1 MQRYCP
7 AILLLL
13 TFLSSSGVLQ
23 GENEDFRIQA
33 TVHVGSSSSASVN
46 SLTLFNSATIYDFL
60 DHGMDQS
67 DITVFDITRGRFVLL
82 DPQRRVKTTLTK
94 DFLIR
99 FLEQIRSQ
107 TSSTALA
114 NYVQPKLEHEFNP
127 VTKTVRVSSD
137 YLTYQATGITPKFD
151 SAVQRYRHFA
161 DWAARLNSTRIG
173 NLPPYSR
180 FELNRL
186 LAKQNLM
193 PLNIQRTLMLDE
205 VGLKKQIVRSEHTIN
220 WQLTNSDRKRI
231 SKTGDQMASF
241 REVTADEFWQLK
253 KQSVRNQR

>member
-23 GENEDFRIQA
+23 GENEDFRIQT

-151 SAVQRYRHFA
+151 SAVQRYTTKQHPHRKPPAVFTFRTKSTTRQTKSHA
-161 DWAARLNSTRIG
+161 PEYSAYAHARR
-173 NLPPYSR
+173 SR
-180 FELNRL
+180 PEKANRPQRAHDQ
-186 LAKQNLM
+186 LA
-193 PLNIQRTLMLDE
+193 
-205 VGLKKQIVRSEHTIN
+205 IN
-220 WQLTNSDRKRI
+220 Q
-231 SKTGDQMASF
+231 F
-241 REVTADEFWQLK
+241 
-253 KQSVRNQR
+253 